1 MNVMNEKIL
10 FFEGGMCHD
19 ITEAAASYW
28 EVNDRIISRKEF
40 GDKGIVGYKAKNVSE
55 HLKEIPLDQSRKICQ
70 EMLKELA
77 YPDNEFHKELRKTL
91 EVYLECGCSITETTR
106 KLYIH
111 RNTVR
116 YRIKKCEEI
125 LGMEISTEESYFD
138 LQLCLKLSENK

>member
-1 MNVMNEKIL
+1 
-10 FFEGGMCHD
+10 MCHD

-40 GDKGIVGYKAKNVSE
+40 GDKRIVGYKAKNVSE
-55 HLKEIPLDQSRKICQ
+55 LLKEIPLDQSRKICQ